1 MAYALKPDD
10 FASRKVI
17 VKNLSPIT
25 KQEDIIIHFQ
35 RRGNGGGEVDSVH
48 MLNERAAVVT
58 FEESTVAESVLKR
71 QHEIHGSLV
80 TVELYRPLPDQV
92 FGRVSG
98 RIDPN
103 TLNASNHS
111 MKTILQQIQDE
122 TKVVWYLRST

>member
-58 FEESTVAESVLKR
+58 FEKSTGKFELWFLHALHNVVPCYCHSPSSLFSVR
-71 QHEIHGSLV
+71 
-80 TVELYRPLPDQV
+80 
-92 FGRVSG
+92 
-98 RIDPN
+98 
-103 TLNASNHS
+103 
-111 MKTILQQIQDE
+111 E
-122 TKVVWYLRST
+122 TQY

>member
-17 VKNLSPIT
+17 VKNLSPVT

-58 FEESTVAESVLKR
+58 FEESTGKF
-71 QHEIHGSLV
+71 
-80 TVELYRPLPDQV
+80 ELWLSSY
-92 FGRVSG
+92 S
-98 RIDPN
+98 
-103 TLNASNHS
+103 A
-111 MKTILQQIQDE
+111 
-122 TKVVWYLRST
+122 